1 MTTAKD
7 FAISHAGQ
15 MAKDASSGK
24 TGRISGY
31 LNNRECIVLE
41 MADSSIILGN
51 SDFTPVFK
59 GARRGY
65 IAKVNNIAI
74 LPEDKQRISGPACPP
89 PDENTVY
96 QRKIAPFTVNPFED
110 MCVHYKAALDKA
122 FRFIAGMPA
131 HYFPKKDQL
140 EREALVREPNK
151 LLKPNCR

>member
-31 LNNRECIVLE
+31 SNEWIVLE
-41 MADSSIILGN
+41 RADGSILLEDSGFI
-51 SDFTPVFK
+51 PVFK

-122 FRFIAGMPA
+122 CSLQGRPRQGLPLHCRDAS
-131 HYFPKKDQL
+131 
-140 EREALVREPNK
+140 ALLPQEGSA
-151 LLKPNCR
+151 